1 MRDTT
6 KRTAGLR
13 QMLSARRHEMQ
24 NDVQGRIRDGRTD
37 RSNEVRDD
45 IEHSDADLQGD
56 IELALLQMRAA
67 TLTRIDEALVRID
80 AGEYGLCFEC
90 SREISEPRLRALPFA
105 VRCRACEEKREQEQ
119 THTRQLA
126 QRRDS
131 LSILP
136 DPVGV

>member
-6 KRTAGLR
+6 KRTADLK
-13 QMLSARRHEMQ
+13 QMLSTRRREMQ

-37 RSNEVRDD
+37 KTNEVRDD

-80 AGEYGLCFEC
+80 AGQYGFCFEC
-90 SREISEPRLRALPFA
+90 SHEISEPRLRALPFA

-136 DPVGV
+136 DPVSV

>member
-1 MRDTT
+1 MTDTT
-6 KRTAGLR
+6 TRNAGLR
-13 QMLSARRHEMQ
+13 QMLSTRRREMQ

-37 RSNEVRDD
+37 RPNEVRDD
-45 IEHSDADLQGD
+45 IEHSDAHLQGD

-80 AGEYGLCFEC
+80 SGEYGFCFEC
-90 SREISEPRLRALPFA
+90 AREISESRLRALPFA

-126 QRRDS
+126 QQRDS
-131 LSILP
+131 FSILP